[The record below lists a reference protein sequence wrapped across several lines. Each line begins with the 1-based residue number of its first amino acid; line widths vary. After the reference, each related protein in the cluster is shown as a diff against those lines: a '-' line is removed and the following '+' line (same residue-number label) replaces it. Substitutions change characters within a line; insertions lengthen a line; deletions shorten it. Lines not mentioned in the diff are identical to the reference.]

1 MLCDNLATFVHF
13 VVINLSPST
22 KGFLIAMRENQT
34 QCILIVEDEPINQSL
49 IIEALS
55 DYGFNLLTAENGEDG
70 IKLARSNKPDLI
82 LLDIRMPGIDGFE
95 VCSRLKS
102 DETTLS
108 IPIIFLTALT
118 DTDKKLRAFQL
129 GGVDYIT
136 KPYASEEV
144 RARVLLQLDQHRLLQ
159 RLQQR
164 LEAYEAVDTPDTSLA
179 DQTEQAK
186 SLTIVSK
193 YLQEN
198 LGNTPNLDDL
208 AKIGATN
215 RTSLNQDFQKMY
227 GMTVFDWLREQR
239 LMKAAQLLRTTE
251 LSVYEVAN
259 RVGYASH
266 AGFTAAFR
274 QRFDISPR
282 EYRTSQGLPD
292 QD

>member
-1 MLCDNLATFVHF
+1 MSDN
-13 VVINLSPST
+13 P
-22 KGFLIAMRENQT
+22 T
-34 QCILIVEDEPINQSL
+34 QSILIVEDEPINQSL

-55 DYGFNLLTAENGEDG
+55 DYGFNLLTAENGKEG
-70 IKLARSNKPDLI
+70 LALASAHQPDLI
-82 LLDIRMPGIDGFE
+82 LLDIRMPGMDGFE
-95 VCSRLKS
+95 VCTRLKS
-102 DETTLS
+102 DESTVS
-108 IPIIFLTALT
+108 IPVIFLTALT

-144 RARVLLQLDQHRLLQ
+144 RARVMLQLDQHRLLQ

-164 LEAYEAVDTPDTSLA
+164 LEAYESVEASDTGLT

-186 SLTIVSK
+186 SLTIVSQ

-208 AKIGATN
+208 ARIGATN
-215 RTSLNQDFQKMY
+215 RTSLNHDFQKMY

-251 LSVYEVAN
+251 LSVNEVAS